1 MALYSD
7 AAMVLFYDIDGDPAD
22 HDDWHSHEH
31 FHERLSVPGFQR
43 ATRWIATRGTPR
55 CMVIYEVSGTDVAT
69 SQGYLDRLNDPTEWT
84 NAIMP
89 RFRGMTRGFC
99 TMVASEGFG
108 FGAAAASLRF
118 TPEEGH
124 EAGLSEWLARDVLPA
139 MASRRG
145 MTGAY
150 LMQPSAPPPM
160 TREQALRG
168 RDKVTPWL
176 VIATGYDAA
185 ALDRAVAE
193 HLDLDTVRARG
204 AAADLSLDLY
214 ALHYTATAKEAERTP
229 KPAVLTPEQWRS
241 AGPRL

>member
-31 FHERLSVPGFQR
+31 FHERLSVPGFLR
-43 ATRWIATRGTPR
+43 ATRWIASRGAPR

-69 SQGYLDRLNDPTEWT
+69 SKGYLDRLNDPTEWT

-99 TMVASEGFG
+99 TMVASAGFG
-108 FGAAAASLRF
+108 FGAAAAALRF
-118 TPEEGH
+118 TPEEGQ
-124 EAGLSEWLARDVLPA
+124 EAGLSEWLA
-139 MASRRG
+139 G
-145 MTGAY
+145 
-150 LMQPSAPPPM
+150 
-160 TREQALRG
+160 
-168 RDKVTPWL
+168 
-176 VIATGYDAA
+176 DAE

-193 HLDLDTVRARG
+193 HLDLDTVRAKG

-214 ALHYTATAKEAERTP
+214 ALHYTATAREAARTP
-229 KPAVLTPEQWRS
+229 KPAVLTPEQWQS